1 MEKAPKIKEII
12 GPKKCPDNIKN
23 ANNNDVTADISSLFF
38 KSFEALLL
46 ISMQYILSYLK
57 PLNIR

>member
-12 GPKKCPDNIKN
+12 EPKKCPDNIKN
-23 ANNNDVTADISSLFF
+23 AHNNDVAAIISLLFF

-46 ISMQYILSYLK
+46 ISVQYILSYLK
-57 PLNIR
+57 PINIR

>member
-1 MEKAPKIKEII
+1 MEKAPNIKEII

-23 ANNNDVTADISSLFF
+23 EPNNDVTTIISSFFF
-38 KSFEALLL
+38 KSVEVLLL
-46 ISMQYILSYLK
+46 ISMQYILSYLN